1 MIRYDLVC
9 SAEHHF
15 DSWFRDS
22 AAFDKAAKKGLVA
35 CPVCGST
42 KVEKALMAPAVSGID
57 KHDKKD
63 AIEPKLPVAAVD
75 PRREAM
81 VAMLREMRKHVVA
94 NADHVGDKFAE
105 EALRI
110 HFGEAEAR
118 SIYGEA
124 TPEETRR
131 LIEEGVEF
139 APLPVLPEDGN

>member
-9 SAEHHF
+9 SSEHHF

-22 AAFDKAAKKGLVA
+22 AAFDRAARKGLVA

-42 KVEKALMAPAVSGID
+42 KVEKALMAPAVSGTD
-57 KHDKKD
+57 KHQKTE
-63 AIEPKLPVAAVD
+63 AAEAKLPVAAAD
-75 PRREAM
+75 PRRAAF

-94 NADHVGDKFAE
+94 NADHVGDRFAE

-110 HFGEAEAR
+110 HFGEAEPR

-124 TPEETRR
+124 TPDEARR

-139 APLPVLPEDGN
+139 APLPALPEDGN